1 MPGGLDSPQVENGL
15 RFRHLGLYAY
25 KRQRLIDFV
34 KWSRTPYEMAEGLE
48 QLRFLENGV
57 QIKVIETEYPA
68 IGVDT
73 PNDLERVRKMLEKGV
88 FAAS

>member
-1 MPGGLDSPQVENGL
+1 
-15 RFRHLGLYAY
+15 
-25 KRQRLIDFV
+25 
-34 KWSRTPYEMAEGLE
+34 MAEGLE